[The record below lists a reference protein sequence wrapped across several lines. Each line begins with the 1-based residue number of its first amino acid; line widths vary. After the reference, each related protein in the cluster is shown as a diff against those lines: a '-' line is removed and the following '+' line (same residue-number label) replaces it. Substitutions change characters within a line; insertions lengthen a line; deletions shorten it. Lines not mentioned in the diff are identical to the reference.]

1 MSKKNYMLL
10 GIIAIIVIFSP
21 GYFRLKELKQKNQ
34 GLLEQIDRLRQE
46 NQDLA
51 SQVKRLG
58 DDPFY
63 IEKRARDKMGIGREG
78 EVRYKLVYDD
88 EDQIEKTDD
97 DKSR

>member
-21 GYFRLKELKQKNQ
+21 SYFRLRELKQKNK
-34 GLLEQIDRLRQE
+34 GLLEQIDKLRQE

-51 SQVKRLG
+51 YQVGRLE

-88 EDQIEKTDD
+88 EDQTEKTDD
-97 DKSR
+97 DENR